1 MLAPWWPD
9 RSKSRSKAKKR
20 VSRMSTPPT
29 LPFWFRLRQGKVEP
43 AGPDTYRLT
52 APNLAEAFIAIRQA
66 ESGRWVPALKQS
78 STAPDLPETNED
90 FATPQEA
97 WDAAFELYR
106 VHVVV

>member
-1 MLAPWWPD
+1 
-9 RSKSRSKAKKR
+9 
-20 VSRMSTPPT
+20 MSTPPT
-29 LPFWFRLRQGKVEP
+29 LPFWFRLRQGKAEP

-52 APNLAEAFIAIRQA
+52 APNLGEALIGIQQA
-66 ESGRWVPALKQS
+66 KNGLWSPVLKQ
-78 STAPDLPETNED
+78 TATGPDLAETPDE